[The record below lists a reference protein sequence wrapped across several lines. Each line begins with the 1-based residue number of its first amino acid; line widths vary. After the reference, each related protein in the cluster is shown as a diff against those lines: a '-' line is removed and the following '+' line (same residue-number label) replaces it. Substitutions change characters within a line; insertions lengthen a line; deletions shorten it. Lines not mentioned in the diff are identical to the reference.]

1 MTGRVSNRKVLESIR
16 MVSLS
21 QLEMVSKKSKRVSN
35 TSGSI
40 SYSIRID
47 NKSGKVSNR
56 QDSIRKKLNQL
67 GNGITEPQRWSKQ
80 VRKGLKYFRYTLKQV
95 RKVSKCVSTSLKYIR
110 NGLKQARKGSD
121 MCKCLKHVMNVL
133 KQTRNCLKRGRKI
146 SGSAFITSGRVSV
159 RKSLN
164 KSRRVSTI
172 FGRITDRKRGFQI
185 INLVL

>member
-1 MTGRVSNRKVLESIR
+1 LTGRVSNRKVLESIR

-121 MCKCLKHVMNVL
+121 MCKCLK
-133 KQTRNCLKRGRKI
+133 RGRKI

-164 KSRRVSTI
+164 KSRRVSNI